1 MSRKIK
7 IKTISTLSI
16 LATII
21 LVAVCVSVFIH
32 GNQEFQTLKYATE
45 RYISCENAAKQLQ
58 EASDYL
64 TEQTRLFVTTA
75 QTKYMDQ
82 YFEEVNETRRR
93 EKSIEYLES
102 SFNDNSAV
110 NALKDALSDSVRLMD
125 TEYYAMRLTL
135 ESMEAPEYSWP
146 EEIKAVKLTESDD
159 TATNAAQL
167 RKAQK
172 IVYDDNYQNAK
183 TKINNDVNA
192 CMNELIRLT
201 RNEQAEATKDFSGI
215 YVQLEISVAAFA
227 LMMLIVCLVMRGL
240 VVSPITSYNDSIQH
254 GKLLPLVGASELIR
268 LAGTYNKVYRE
279 NEEAKLLIRHEAEHD
294 PLTDLL
300 NRGVFNKLLDIH
312 EKGTEPYALL
322 IIDVDSFKTVN
333 DTYGHA
339 TGDAILRRVAD
350 MLRTTFRSMDHIC
363 RIGGDEF
370 AIIMVGM
377 SSVHRNNIEEKITAI
392 NYMLAHP
399 SVDLPKVSVSVGV
412 AFTDRDNPSDSIFKD
427 ADKALYRTKADG
439 KNGCSFY

>member
-16 LATII
+16 LATVI
-21 LVAVCVSVFIH
+21 LVSICVSVFIH
-32 GNQEFQTLKYATE
+32 GNREFQVLKNATE
-45 RYISCENAAKQLQ
+45 RYISCESAAKQLQ

-82 YFEEVNETRRR
+82 YFEEVNETQRR

-102 SFNDNSAV
+102 NFNDNSAV
-110 NALKDALSDSVRLMD
+110 NSLKDALSDSVRLMD

-146 EEIKAVKLTESDD
+146 EEIKAVKLTEADD

-192 CMNELIRLT
+192 CMNELIKLT
-201 RNEQAEATKDFSGI
+201 RSEQADATAQFSGI
-215 YVQLEISVAAFA
+215 YLQLEISVAAFA
-227 LMMLIVCLVMRGL
+227 AMMLIVCLVMRGL

-254 GKLLPLVGASELIR
+254 GKLLPLIGASELIR

-312 EKGTEPYALL
+312 EKGDEAYALL

-339 TGDAILRRVAD
+339 TGDAILRRVSD
-350 MLRTTFRSMDHIC
+350 LLRTTFRSMDHIC

-377 SSVHRNNIEEKITAI
+377 SSAHRDNILEKITAI

-399 SVDLPKVSVSVGV
+399 STDIPKVSVSVGV
-412 AFTDRDNPSDSIFKD
+412 AFSDRENPSDSIFKD